1 MKKEILHKKLSRY
14 LEGEAKP
21 AETRQIQNWLALVD
35 KTTTVA
41 SEQEKHQ
48 IGEEILNEIK
58 AETAYP
64 LLYPQQKSWWDQLTD
79 RFK

>member
-14 LEGEAKP
+14 LDGQSKP

-35 KTTTVA
+35 KTSLTLTEEEK
-41 SEQEKHQ
+41 EQLAA
-48 IGEEILNEIK
+48 EILNQVK

-64 LLYPQQKSWWDQLTD
+64 LFYPKPKPWWQL
-79 RFK
+79 FG

>member
-14 LEGEAKP
+14 LGGKAMP

-35 KTTTVA
+35 KTTAVA
-41 SEQEKHQ
+41 TEEEKHQ
-48 IGEEILNEIK
+48 IGENILNEIK

-64 LLYPQQKSWWDQLTD
+64 LFYPQPKSWWEQLTD
-79 RFK
+79 RFR

>member
-14 LEGEAKP
+14 LDGQSMP

-35 KTTTVA
+35 KTSLTLTEEEK
-41 SEQEKHQ
+41 EQL
-48 IGEEILNEIK
+48 GADILNQIK

-64 LLYPQQKSWWDQLTD
+64 LFYPKPKPWWQL
-79 RFK
+79 FG